1 MFNSLYKSLV
11 LRPMLID
18 LAYKDVTV
26 LGTHK
31 DRDELMLCSHDGQ
44 TAFGFVNVDGEPK
57 LDLLI
62 LNGREISRFKDE
74 PASGLI
80 EAEALRELRG
90 ALLALDSGDCIPED
104 QVGENVVAAR
114 VVAINDAWDAEGAQA

>member
-1 MFNSLYKSLV
+1 MFNSIYKSLI
-11 LRPMLID
+11 LRPILID
-18 LAYKDVTV
+18 IAYKDMTL
-26 LGTHK
+26 LGTRR
-31 DRDELMLCSHDGQ
+31 DRDELMFCSLDGQ

-74 PASGLI
+74 PASGII

-90 ALLALDSGDCIPED
+90 ALLRLDSGDCIPED
-104 QVGENVVAAR
+104 QVGAGVVAAR
-114 VVAINDAWDAEGAQA
+114 VVAINEVWAAEGTQA